1 MSDTPPK
8 AHKIR
13 RPFVYVPAVVTD
25 IRETFALA
33 QRRIELARMPIVEAA
48 KLAAVPVLT
57 FPTKPKE

>member
-13 RPFVYVPAVVTD
+13 RPFVYVPAVATKITQSPGWVK
-25 IRETFALA
+25 ALA
-33 QRRIELARMPIVEAA
+33 EVKASA
-48 KLAAVPVLT
+48 KPVLT

>member
-13 RPFVYVPAVVTD
+13 RPFVYVPAVATK
-25 IRETFALA
+25 
-33 QRRIELARMPIVEAA
+33 IEEHPAWVKAAEVA